1 MKYTVAWKNATCL
14 AIFLSVAL
22 CGCGARPPKAEK
34 AAPANYGQEAIEWQ
48 ITPDVA
54 AEIAEMRA
62 KTQYRPHR
70 TPTRVFVRTQLKY
83 GLERNDYLH
92 KWYDRPLMGDVTYR
106 AADEKGHSIN
116 IESWKRMVELARMCG
131 HGFSAFTISS
141 GREDILRRSVLP
153 GYETGVMVETVIGG
167 SSEDGFSN
175 RFKLAMQRIEEALA
189 ATNTFRIDGKLIL
202 TSYPAIRVD
211 KLDTYRK
218 IKEEIVRRWGD
229 KVALMPYFS
238 PFRLETRRP
247 FDKKELEIVKDNLR
261 KALRVIDGLCF
272 SLETV
277 INHDRRTNP
286 RFAVEV
292 AAPIIHSVLSE
303 PEFKDKFFGM
313 TVSCGHENCYRWN
326 YAKDCT
332 GTRRLRDNYEAVL
345 AMKPDFINAT
355 EWDEENENTHHRPT
369 IAQGFVQ
376 QRLLRHATR
385 TLNGEAQEPL
395 PGDDTSIPNLVVSY
409 RKALLAGEPIEVE
422 VLNIPD
428 GTFKG
433 KEFTVRFAWKD
444 LSGAVVKSYPP
455 RRLSADELKA
465 AWFVTDA
472 TELLDNPILKPELTV
487 WFDGQ
492 EKTLSDGFWPL
503 SLHANRTLDFRWAK
517 QPIREKTANVKSS
530 LKVGAPLAD
539 GTREVTGFVESP
551 AALRSVEVLDGPDTV
566 YVFDPKNP
574 NPHADGSLTV
584 RVTWQGLPCS
594 DQLVSG
600 KIRLVGAPKAV
611 LSGKALNAIVK
622 EKEKEIVFVKA
633 RLSGWPMCATA
644 EIPADEVE
652 TAVFEVEAAP
662 HFAGKVRAKDLLVK
676 DIVSMPS
683 VCSMNL
689 VFRRWLTPRALP
701 PPCGGNRAEFSF
713 KVKPNS
719 PDAVLRIQTVDEKY
733 NVDYG
738 ASLSLVEPAG
748 EKVAISAFERDSGKV
763 TRTHVDANRLVECC
777 YTFSPERG
785 GVVSSGAGLG
795 LDGILCGYT
804 PLVAGFGTA
813 ESSDGNV
820 IREHNVANLKSPGWP
835 KTVPEYVREEDGSWS
850 LKFDNSSYVTLPQQ
864 VVPEYAGFE
873 IEMEVRPDEVERRQ
887 GLFTTGHAYFNLGI
901 AKGRVFAELF
911 LRNGYMDPKMKAL
924 NVVWGPKI
932 KAGEWSRVRVK
943 WDRETCRIDVNGE
956 KGEPVKI
963 SGDLF
968 YAQHSALGALTTS
981 DTFYKGRIRKVR
993 TSISSPHL

>member
-153 GYETGVMVETVIGG
+153 GYETEVMVETVIGG

-345 AMKPDFINAT
+345 AMNPDFINAT

-472 TELLDNPILKPELTV
+472 TELLDHPILKPELTV

-503 SLHANRTLDFRWAK
+503 SLHANRTLDFRWVK
-517 QPIREKTANVKSS
+517 QPIREKTANVKSA

-594 DQLVSG
+594 DQLVNG

-611 LSGKALNAIVK
+611 LSGKARNAIVK

-633 RLSGWPMCATA
+633 RLSGWPMGAVA
-644 EIPADEVE
+644 KIPADEIE

-785 GVVSSGAGLG
+785 GVVSSGACLA

-887 GLFTTGHAYFNLGI
+887 GFFTTGHAYFSLGI